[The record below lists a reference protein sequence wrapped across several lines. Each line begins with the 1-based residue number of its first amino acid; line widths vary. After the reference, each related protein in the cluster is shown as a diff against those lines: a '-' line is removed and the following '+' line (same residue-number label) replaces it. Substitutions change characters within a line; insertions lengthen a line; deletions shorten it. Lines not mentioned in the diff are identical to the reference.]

1 MKKIICALILILI
14 SVTNLAA
21 QDFSKKIE
29 EPIEIS
35 APLDSLTEGE
45 TLEYSVEWL
54 GIPIG
59 IIILKVEGRENINGN
74 LCYHLSAKAIPNKFF
89 RKFYDMEYNIH
100 SYLDCKKLTTRRFEK
115 IRRIKDAL
123 VYVEVQLY
131 PEKKEAK
138 YTYYSPSGPMKTV
151 EFPSLKEKVI
161 SNLSETIAIPGEMH
175 DILSALYYFRL
186 LKVDL
191 NQNYTMQI
199 AYERKNW
206 IVSMKIEKLF
216 RKDIYRKGNFSLMQ
230 VSPDSDLN
238 NLVLGKRKIYVTFTT
253 DSRRFPVEFK
263 LYSNA
268 GFIRGI
274 IKNPPR

>member
-1 MKKIICALILILI
+1 MIILVSLPSFIYAQNFKGAPQDDIAILPPAGVL
-14 SVTNLAA
+14 
-21 QDFSKKIE
+21 K
-29 EPIEIS
+29 PGEI
-35 APLDSLTEGE
+35 
-45 TLEYSVEWL
+45 LEYSVEWL

-59 IIILKVEGRENINGN
+59 IIILKVEGRENINGH

-186 LKVDL
+186 LRVDL